1 MNALLSRARIDVV
14 SNAKKKTHV
23 ARSSSCTIRFSAR
36 VSTAAASLFVFAT
49 RKLARAIL
57 VSSNVLF
64 SNCVVSRQLCVNAFT
79 ARVLCKPHREDDG
92 RDHQKTG
99 GSINATTTLDDET
112 RLLDL
117 FRDASEFCA
126 WSKNGG
132 VPVHIQNVTRRGK
145 RSRKIGCLLTI
156 PFFPLS
162 LFRVSFFKKKEK
174 NLPLFLFVT
183 SSKKSSRCLSF
194 CSSKTLFCPSLSSS
208 SRYYSSRRSS
218 SSPRRRR
225 WW

>member
-112 RLLDL
+112 RLLDVCSAYCTRVNFARGPKMVVFPYT
-117 FRDASEFCA
+117 FRTSHVGE
-126 WSKNGG
+126 KG
-132 VPVHIQNVTRRGK
+132 PV
-145 RSRKIGCLLTI
+145 
-156 PFFPLS
+156 
-162 LFRVSFFKKKEK
+162 
-174 NLPLFLFVT
+174 
-183 SSKKSSRCLSF
+183 KSVAF
-194 CSSKTLFCPSLSSS
+194 
-208 SRYYSSRRSS
+208 
-218 SSPRRRR
+218 
-225 WW
+225 